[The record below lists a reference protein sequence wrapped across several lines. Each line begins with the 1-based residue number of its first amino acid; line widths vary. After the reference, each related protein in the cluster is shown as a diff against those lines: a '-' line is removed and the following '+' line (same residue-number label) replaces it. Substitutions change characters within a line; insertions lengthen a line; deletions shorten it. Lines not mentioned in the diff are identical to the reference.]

1 MTQPFYPF
9 IRSFI
14 FIYNSERTDEK
25 QHYSTQKTAGCVG
38 SRSLRV
44 FYVAATVS
52 GRDSTCRLFIHF
64 THLEN
69 LVHIN
74 VNLLI
79 VGSIGIENDV
89 NAEGTSL
96 VNVNE
101 PILGGP

>member
-1 MTQPFYPF
+1 MRETQ
-9 IRSFI
+9 
-14 FIYNSERTDEK
+14 
-25 QHYSTQKTAGCVG
+25 HHSTQKTAGCAG
-38 SRSLRV
+38 SRSFHVLDV
-44 FYVAATVS
+44 VLPVSDGAAHAA
-52 GRDSTCRLFIHF
+52 LFIHF
-64 THLEN
+64 SRLEN

-101 PILGGP
+101 PTFGGP

>member
-1 MTQPFYPF
+1 MH
-9 IRSFI
+9 I
-14 FIYNSERTDEK
+14 FPYIHK
-25 QHYSTQKTAGCVG
+25 KTAGCAG

-44 FYVAATVS
+44 FDVVPPVSEGTAHAA
-52 GRDSTCRLFIHF
+52 LFIYF
-64 THLEN
+64 SRLEN

-101 PILGGP
+101 PVFGGP